1 VKILSDKYR
10 FREVLFGAFL
20 LPCLVAVFVGL
31 RFFARIPDTASAI
44 TAIPL
49 GAAAALV
56 LAWMVYLLGY
66 GAILILDK
74 LFGSGR

>member
-1 VKILSDKYR
+1 MRLLGDKYR

-20 LPCLVAVFVGL
+20 LPCLVAAFVGL
-31 RFFARIPDTASAI
+31 RFFARIPDPAAAI

-56 LAWMVYLLGY
+56 LAWIVYLLGY
-66 GAILILDK
+66 GIILILDK
-74 LFGSGR
+74 LFDARR